1 MQEKRSNPRK
11 QVEETI
17 EIVDINAGEALGT
30 LANISLGGFML
41 ISRSETPLNQL
52 FQLHI
57 RFPSPIDGEPGI
69 DVGAESLW
77 CNAATGSGSYW
88 TGFQIIDISDQGV
101 RLIERLIENW
111 TI

>member
-1 MQEKRSNPRK
+1 MQEKRTSPRK
-11 QVEETI
+11 QLEKTI
-17 EIVDINAGEALGT
+17 EIIDINAGEAMGT

-41 ISRSETPLNQL
+41 ISKSETPLNQL
-52 FQLHI
+52 YQLRIH
-57 RFPSPIDGEPGI
+57 FPSPIDGETGI

-77 CNAATGSGSYW
+77 CNDATGPGSYW
-88 TGFQIIDISDQGV
+88 TGFQIIDISDQGT